1 MGHGAKA
8 KHLQGRAS
16 EGITCTEAPTS
27 QEDLGSDWV
36 PQPYAPGHHVLLLET
51 HCHALFLQKFS
62 SLTFLDDATSES

>member
-1 MGHGAKA
+1 MGHRAKA

-27 QEDLGSDWV
+27 QEGLGSDWAH
-36 PQPYAPGHHVLLLET
+36 PYAPGHHILLLET

-62 SLTFLDDATSES
+62 SLTFLYNVTSES